1 MTADSESQD
10 YGLPAS
16 SSSLLDTPPHLTLP
30 PDCCHHSRGNSYLFC
45 YGQRQGRVLGND
57 FVSIKNKIVSAGCSR
72 ETAGDSFFFFLL
84 FFCFF

>member
-57 FVSIKNKIVSAGCSR
+57 FVSIKNKILPVSASLVLGLKVPATLPSR
-72 ETAGDSFFFFLL
+72 VCYT
-84 FFCFF
+84 